1 MAIFALFGS
10 TTAPLY
16 QANGLPEDKR
26 MDECGKPGSRLI
38 GSHMSMGMDISM
50 AESEKTEQYINP
62 SSAASLLETEL
73 LGAW

>member
-1 MAIFALFGS
+1 MGIFALFGS

-16 QANGLPEDKR
+16 QANGFPEDKR

-38 GSHMSMGMDISM
+38 ESHMGMDISM
-50 AESEKTEQYINP
+50 VESEEAEQYINP
-62 SSAASLLETEL
+62 SSAASLLGTEL